1 MGRSLE
7 TEGEDAMTV
16 YILENAP
23 QKLRGILSRYC
34 LEVRA
39 GLFVGRIDARM
50 RELLWEKVGQLA
62 KQKTNG
68 VMIWRTSNAQGYA
81 FQTIGTGSREPIE
94 MDGIW
99 LIGEQ
104 PPTPDIST
112 IEIVN
117 TTPNKQPNH

>member
-1 MGRSLE
+1 
-7 TEGEDAMTV
+7 MTV
-16 YILENAP
+16 YVLENAP

-39 GLFVGRIDARM
+39 GLFVARLDKRM

-62 KQKTNG
+62 TQKTRG
-68 VMIWRTSNAQGYA
+68 VLIWRTSNAQGYA
-81 FQTIGTGSREPIE
+81 FETFGSSDRTPIIY
-94 MDGIW
+94 DGLW

-104 PPTPDIST
+104 TPLPDLST

-117 TTPNKQPNH
+117 LTPPPE

>member
-1 MGRSLE
+1 
-7 TEGEDAMTV
+7 MTV
-16 YILENAP
+16 YVLENAP

-39 GLFVGRIDARM
+39 GLFVGRLDARM

-62 KQKTNG
+62 RTRTTG
-68 VMIWRTSNAQGYA
+68 AMIWRTANAQGYE
-81 FQTIGTGSREPIE
+81 FQTIGTGDREPVR

-104 PPTPDIST
+104 PPPPDISK
-112 IEIVN
+112 IEIIN
-117 TTPNKQPNH
+117 TTKTQ